1 MFYKEG
7 NTSFLASWTVVS
19 NSIITLDFEIDF
31 FVKER
36 FVKSNNVNWVFIY
49 I

>member
-19 NSIITLDFEIDF
+19 NSIITWNFEIDF
-31 FVKER
+31 FGKER
-36 FVKSNNVNWVFIY
+36 FI
-49 I
+49 

>member
-1 MFYKEG
+1 MFDKEG

-36 FVKSNNVNWVFIY
+36 FVKSNNVNWVFI
-49 I
+49 

>member
-19 NSIITLDFEIDF
+19 NSIITWNSEIDF
-31 FVKER
+31 FGKER
-36 FVKSNNVNWVFIY
+36 FIKSNNVNWVFI
-49 I
+49 